1 MAKKKSPND
10 FIPSQ
15 ERFPTG
21 QDGLPTN
28 TKPTAGYVDYETET
42 GGEFE
47 VTQAASGHDSFLYR
61 STTKG
66 KKE

>member
-21 QDGLPTN
+21 QDGLPIN
-28 TKPTAGYVDYETET
+28 TKPTAGYIDYSVESE
-42 GGEFE
+42 GEFE
-47 VTQAASGHDSFLYR
+47 ITQAASGHDSFLYR